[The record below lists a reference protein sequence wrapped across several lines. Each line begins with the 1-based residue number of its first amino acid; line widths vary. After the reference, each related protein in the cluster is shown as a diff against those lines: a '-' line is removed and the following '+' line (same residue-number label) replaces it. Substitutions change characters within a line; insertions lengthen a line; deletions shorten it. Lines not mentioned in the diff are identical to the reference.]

1 MLSDIVSVSS
11 LLLTLVTFL
20 FNLAWPRITA
30 ALEVDEDLAGSK
42 ARARAKKTIIN
53 VVFLVVL
60 PILISFFLLFYVNLP
75 SAIKIIST
83 STLDLWDFNVDNTL
97 YIMVVWA
104 LLAFVIINTSILTK
118 LLLKIRRLY

>member
-1 MLSDIVSVSS
+1 MLSDIVSVSG

-20 FNLAWPRITA
+20 FNLAWPRITV
-30 ALEVDEDLAGSK
+30 ALEVNEDLAGDK
-42 ARARAKKTIIN
+42 ARARAKKSIIH

-75 SAIKIIST
+75 SAIEIIST
-83 STLDLWDFNVDNTL
+83 STLDLWDFNVDKTL

-104 LLAFVIINTSILTK
+104 LLAFVIINLSILAK
-118 LLLKIRRLY
+118 LLLKIRRLQ